1 MRSLVIEIIF
11 TRWSRI
17 VGDLDLSRVGSL
29 EIGAMST
36 WDEDSFRGDVGD
48 AMLGA
53 IVVMGGG
60 SAPVVPHHAHHNN
73 ARRSSTS
80 TVPTYDRQE
89 T

>member
-53 IVVMGGG
+53 IVVVMGGG
-60 SAPVVPHHAHHNN
+60 GGQSGVGGVVVSLVTFA
-73 ARRSSTS
+73 AAAALSSFC
-80 TVPTYDRQE
+80 RQ
-89 T
+89 